1 MHSLRTCKPVA
12 DMTSIRIFEKGVLQ
26 VWLVDA
32 WGRQRKLG
40 DPIAHLGGKIDWER
54 TAESCTLL
62 GEEGVEV
69 FLVVE
74 D

>member
-1 MHSLRTCKPVA
+1 
-12 DMTSIRIFEKGVLQ
+12 MTSIRIFEKGVLQ

-32 WGRQRKLG
+32 WGLQRKLG

>member
-1 MHSLRTCKPVA
+1 M
-12 DMTSIRIFEKGVLQ
+12 
-26 VWLVDA
+26 VDEY
-32 WGRQRKLG
+32 GRQRALG
-40 DPIAHLGGKIDWER
+40 DPIAHLGGRIDWER

-69 FLVVE
+69 FLVIE

>member
-1 MHSLRTCKPVA
+1 M
-12 DMTSIRIFEKGVLQ
+12 MSIRIFEKGLLQ
-26 VWLVDA
+26 VWMVDEY
-32 WGRQRKLG
+32 GRQRALG

-62 GEEGVEV
+62 GDEGVQV
-69 FLVVE
+69 FLVIE